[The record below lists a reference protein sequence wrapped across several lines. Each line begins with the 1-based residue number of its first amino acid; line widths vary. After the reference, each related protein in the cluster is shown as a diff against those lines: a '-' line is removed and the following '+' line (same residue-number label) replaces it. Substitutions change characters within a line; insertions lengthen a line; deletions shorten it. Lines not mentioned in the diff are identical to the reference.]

1 MWEIYAA
8 SGRIGFFT
16 SVTHDPIAPNVL
28 ASNRRHDGASDRVAE
43 EAGRSA
49 AEAKRL
55 RVHRSRVDVKRGR
68 SLPLSR
74 RVRIIKSRRGTIR
87 ELF

>member
-28 ASNRRHDGASDRVAE
+28 ASNRHHEG
-43 EAGRSA
+43 AGRSA
-49 AEAKRL
+49 AEAKRRL
-55 RVHRSRVDVKRGR
+55 PVRRSRIDVKRGR
-68 SLPLSR
+68 SLPLSL
-74 RVRIIKSRRGTIR
+74 S
-87 ELF
+87 LSA